1 MTESSPDAGRPDP
14 TSRAPRPTIDDPVID
29 DALAELDDLD
39 AVPLADHQ
47 DRLVRAH
54 EVLQGSLDRVDP
66 ADPS

>member
-1 MTESSPDAGRPDP
+1 MAESSPEASWPTPAGRDE
-14 TSRAPRPTIDDPVID
+14 RPTTDDPVID
-29 DALAELDDLD
+29 EALADLDDLD
-39 AVPLADHQ
+39 TLPLADHQ